1 MSGKQKKILV
11 RIISAAIL
19 LIAAY
24 TADKTVQSVGFR
36 SVVPLMYLVPYFVI
50 GYDVLCKAAK
60 NIFNGRLFDENF
72 LMTIATVGA
81 MCIGL
86 FPNAEPEYAEA
97 VFVMLFYQTGE
108 LFQSIAVGKSRR
120 SISKLM
126 EIRPDTAFIMVD
138 GETVEIDPEELKVGD
153 IITVRPGDRIPTDGR
168 VIEGSSAVN
177 TVALTGEALPREVA
191 PGDGVISGCVN
202 MSGVLTVEVTKVFA
216 ESTVSRILELVEN
229 SSENKSRSE
238 NFITKFARVYT
249 PIIVCAAAA
258 LAFLPPLF
266 SAETYLQAFP
276 KWLIRALSF
285 LVISC
290 PCALVISVPLSFFGG
305 IGGTS
310 KRGVL
315 VKGSNYLEALA
326 KTDTVVF
333 DKTGTLTKGA
343 FEVTEIHAHGISD
356 GELLRLAASAECF
369 SNHPI
374 ATALNKAFDG
384 EIDRLK
390 VEDVTETAGHG
401 VTATVGKSRVS
412 CGNGK
417 LMNALGLSAESYD
430 GNGTVVHVAIDGEY
444 KGFMVIS
451 DSIKENAVSGLAALK
466 QNGVRRLCML
476 TGDRKSTAAGV
487 AEALGNIEYRAELLP
502 EDKVAEVGKLIA
514 EMPDGGK
521 LAFVGDGI
529 NDAPVLMRADIGIAM
544 GALGSDAAIEAADI
558 VLMDDDPGKIAPA
571 IKIARRTLKIVH
583 ENIAFALSVK
593 AAVLILSIFGLAPMW
608 AAVFADVG
616 VAVIAI
622 LNAMRTLN

>member
-1 MSGKQKKILV
+1 MSRKQKKVLA
-11 RIISAAIL
+11 RIISAAVL

-24 TADKTVQSVGFR
+24 IADRALQSGSFR
-36 SVVPLMYLVPYFVI
+36 SFVPLFYLVSYFVI
-50 GYDVLCKAAK
+50 GYDVLRKAVK
-60 NIFNGRLFDENF
+60 NIFTGRLFDENF

-81 MCIGL
+81 MCIGF

-126 EIRPDTAFIMVD
+126 EIRPDTAYITVD

-168 VIEGSSAVN
+168 VVEGSSAIN

-191 PGDGVISGCVN
+191 PGDSVISGCVN

-249 PIIVCAAAA
+249 PIIVCAAVA
-258 LAFLPPLF
+258 LAFLPPIF
-266 SAETYLQAFP
+266 SADAYLQAFP

-343 FEVTEIHAHGISD
+343 FEVTEIHGHGISD
-356 GELLRLAASAECF
+356 GELLRLSALAECF

-384 EIDRLK
+384 EIDSSE

-401 VTATVGKSRVS
+401 VTATVGKSKVA
-412 CGNGK
+412 CGNSK
-417 LMNALGLSAESYD
+417 LMNALGLSADCYD
-430 GNGTVVHVAIDGEY
+430 GSGTVVHVAVDGEY
-444 KGFMVIS
+444 KGFIVIS
-451 DSIKENAVSGLAALK
+451 DSIKENAVSGLATLK
-466 QNGVRRLCML
+466 ENGIRRLCML
-476 TGDRKSTAAGV
+476 TGDRKATAAGV
-487 AEALGNIEYRAELLP
+487 AEVLGGIEYRAELLP
-502 EDKVAEVGKLIA
+502 EDKVSEVSRLIA

-558 VLMDDDPGKIAPA
+558 VIMDDDPGKIAPA
-571 IKIARRTLKIVH
+571 IKIARRTLKIVR
-583 ENIAFALSVK
+583 ENIVFALSVK